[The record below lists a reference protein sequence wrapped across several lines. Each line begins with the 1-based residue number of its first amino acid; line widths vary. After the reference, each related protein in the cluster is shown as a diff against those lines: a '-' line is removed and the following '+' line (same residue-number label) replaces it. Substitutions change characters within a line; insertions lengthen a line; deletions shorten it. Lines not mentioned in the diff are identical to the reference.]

1 MAGTETLAELRCRA
15 ADAALPGAR
24 GTGTAAADGRP
35 RAGRRGRAL
44 ARWAALLGLLAL
56 AGQAAAPGPLAVAA
70 RHLSSASV
78 SVPVMSRSPRGPADT
93 RRVAGPGAPA
103 GEGPHTDGGP
113 LARRP
118 PSAVVRATH
127 PPRPLPRP
135 CEGSRP
141 RCQSP

>member
-56 AGQAAAPGPLAVAA
+56 IGQAVIPWPLAAAA
-70 RHLSSASV
+70 RQDLPPQPAALTD
-78 SVPVMSRSPRGPADT
+78 SVPAERATPAPRD
-93 RRVAGPGAPA
+93 AGPQATA
-103 GEGPHTDGGP
+103 GFGWG
-113 LARRP
+113 
-118 PSAVVRATH
+118 
-127 PPRPLPRP
+127 
-135 CEGSRP
+135 
-141 RCQSP
+141 